1 LRTLEFW
8 VDTDAEKKPFLS
20 MNLLVYIP
28 FHSVIRCE
36 YAHRHMRSFLLL
48 LLAREAEQRS
58 NLEVVIVENNLSI
71 HCGFTDAHDFN
82 AVQ

>member
-1 LRTLEFW
+1 MLK
-8 VDTDAEKKPFLS
+8 KKPFLS

-36 YAHRHMRSFLLL
+36 YAHRHMCSFLLL